1 MESDLNNPSTPL
13 PDSQQNA
20 SQPQQSASQPRQNAS
35 QPRQNASPQQNAS
48 QPQQSASQPAAQ
60 SNASDDSQTPQQK
73 VLKQVVNWQN
83 LHFYQKSDVLYQLTC
98 AFCRRFLPLCGDR
111 TVDQMVQAARSCKQ
125 NIVEGSE
132 DGATSSETEIKLINV
147 ARSSNDELREDYLD
161 FIKKQNLPLWAPG
174 HERFTPMQEYTRHH
188 NVLEDYLPYVDKWL
202 PEEFANTCLTLC
214 YQVDAMMNHY
224 LKRLEKQFIEQ
235 GGIKERMYAA
245 RTGYR
250 KQQDEKMKQ
259 LEAENASLK
268 AENASLKAGNE
279 SLKAENAALTD
290 DVAKLQARYDNL
302 RERALAAYY
311 RQQEEIKQLKQQ
323 PGEQL

>member
-1 MESDLNNPSTPL
+1 MVSDLNTPSTPL
-13 PDSQQNA
+13 PGSRHNA
-20 SQPQQSASQPRQNAS
+20 P
-35 QPRQNASPQQNAS
+35 
-48 QPQQSASQPAAQ
+48 QPAAL
-60 SNASDDSQTPQQK
+60 SNASENSQAPRQK
-73 VLKQVVNWQN
+73 VLKQVVKWQDLN
-83 LHFYQKSDVLYQLTC
+83 FYQKSDVLYQLTC

-161 FIKKQNLPLWAPG
+161 FIKKQNLPLWTPG
-174 HERFTPMQEYTRHH
+174 HERFTPMQEYTRQH

-202 PEEFANTCLTLC
+202 PEEFANICLTLC
-214 YQVDAMMNHY
+214 YQVDAMMNSY
-224 LKRLEKQFIEQ
+224 LKHLEKQFIEQ

-259 LEAENASLK
+259 LEAENARLK
-268 AENASLKAGNE
+268 AENTRLKD
-279 SLKAENAALTD
+279 ENARLKD
-290 DVAKLQARYDNL
+290 DVAKLQARYGNL

-323 PGEQL
+323 PGAQP

>member
-1 MESDLNNPSTPL
+1 MTTSNNDPSK
-13 PDSQQNA
+13 SK
-20 SQPQQSASQPRQNAS
+20 
-35 QPRQNASPQQNAS
+35 
-48 QPQQSASQPAAQ
+48 
-60 SNASDDSQTPQQK
+60 K
-73 VLKQVVNWQN
+73 VLRQVVNYQN

-98 AFCRRFLPLCGDR
+98 IFCQRFLPLCGDR

-147 ARSSNDELREDYLD
+147 ARSSNDELREDDLD
-161 FIKKQNLPLWAPG
+161 FIKKHHLPLWEPG
-174 HERFTPMQEYTRHH
+174 HERFKPMQEYTRHH
-188 NVLEDYLPYVDKWL
+188 NVLEDYLPYTDKWL

-214 YQVDAMMNHY
+214 YQVDAMMNRY

-250 KQQDEKMKQ
+250 KQQDEKMMN
-259 LEAENASLK
+259 LEAENANLKAENASLK
-268 AENASLKAGNE
+268 AENASLKA
-279 SLKAENAALTD
+279 ENADLKD
-290 DVAKLQARYDNL
+290 KIDKLQACYDDL

-311 RQQEEIKQLKQQ
+311 RQQEEIKKLKQLL
-323 PGEQL
+323 GE